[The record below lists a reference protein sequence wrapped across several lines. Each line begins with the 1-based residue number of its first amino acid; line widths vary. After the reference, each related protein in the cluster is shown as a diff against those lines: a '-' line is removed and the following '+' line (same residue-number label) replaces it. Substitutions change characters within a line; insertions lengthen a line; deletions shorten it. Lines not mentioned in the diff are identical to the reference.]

1 MDEMTYGGAGY
12 DYRRHD
18 RLWQRVAPSMPPY
31 PEGGRMTATGG
42 RMTATGGGMTGAAGM
57 ALSGGGAPAG
67 GAVPSGGMAPSG
79 GGLPGLGTA
88 SGTGTAG
95 AGAAAAAPDAAL
107 ETLPGAVSDPC
118 CMGSAAK
125 DDLAVLEGFR
135 EQELA
140 DGRYYQAML
149 CAAPQAGR
157 GVLRELIAR
166 KQAHGR
172 TLGAFLYLI
181 TGRRYGEEGDCQR
194 IYVGNWCPALRQ
206 RYHEEACAGFNY
218 LRAAEGTAD
227 PCLQKAYRRLSEE
240 SYQQADWVTGLLE
253 KALGG
258 SCTRP
263 GMGV

>member
-31 PEGGRMTATGG
+31 PEGG
-42 RMTATGGGMTGAAGM
+42 GMTGAAGM
-57 ALSGGGAPAG
+57 APSAGA
-67 GAVPSGGMAPSG
+67 
-79 GGLPGLGTA
+79 LPGMGTA
-88 SGTGTAG
+88 SGAGTAG
-95 AGAAAAAPDAAL
+95 TGAAAPDAAL

-149 CAAPQAGR
+149 RTAPQAGR
-157 GVLRELIAR
+157 GVLRELVAR
-166 KQAHGR
+166 KQSHGR

-218 LRAAEGTAD
+218 LRAADGTAD

-258 SCTRP
+258 SCARP

>member
-1 MDEMTYGGAGY
+1 MDDMTYGGAGY
-12 DYRRHD
+12 DYRQNQ

-31 PEGGRMTATGG
+31 PESAWPP
-42 RMTATGGGMTGAAGM
+42 AAGGGMAGAAGTGM
-57 ALSGGGAPAG
+57 AS
-67 GAVPSGGMAPSG
+67 SGGMVPGSMAPSAG
-79 GGLPGLGTA
+79 AAGTA
-88 SGTGTAG
+88 PDAGTSNP
-95 AGAAAAAPDAAL
+95 GAAAAAPDAAL
-107 ETLPGAVSDPC
+107 ESLPGAVSDPC

-149 CAAPQAGR
+149 RTAPQAGR

-218 LRAAEGTAD
+218 LRAADGTAD

-258 SCTRP
+258 SCARP